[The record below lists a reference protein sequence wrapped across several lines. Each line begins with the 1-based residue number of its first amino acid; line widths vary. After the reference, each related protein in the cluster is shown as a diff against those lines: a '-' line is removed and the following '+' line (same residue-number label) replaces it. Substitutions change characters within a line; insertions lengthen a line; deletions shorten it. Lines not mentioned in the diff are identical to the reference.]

1 MLVNQNHTQNF
12 SAVSAIDVKD
22 GTGQPVVV
30 MNASVNQN
38 GVISFN
44 QQIQN
49 AELYNNN
56 KGEAD
61 SDYESFRENVMKSII

>member
-22 GTGQPVVV
+22 GTGQPVTV
-30 MNASVNQN
+30 MNASINQN

-49 AELYNNN
+49 AELYSNN
-56 KGEAD
+56 KEEAD
-61 SDYESFRENVMKSII
+61 ADYEAFREIVMGAIV